1 VLDDG
6 RPALARYSGS
16 DEEWGFAVGLACG
29 GVIDVLIEPF
39 AADVAWQALR
49 AALEADHSV
58 ALCVALAPEALC
70 GRRVAVLSDGV
81 CVGGIDASLDAA
93 ALAAATALL
102 TDGGSVVFE
111 APWHGGSARLFVE
124 AFPRP
129 LRLYI
134 VGATHTAIPLCRM
147 AALLGYRV
155 HVIDA
160 RSLFAT
166 DERFPDAEEVLQ
178 IWPDEALDPGT
189 LDANA
194 HVVTL
199 THDPK
204 FDLPVLAQALR
215 SEAGYI
221 GALGSRTTHRRRLTR
236 LREQGFDPAQLARI
250 RTPVGLDIG
259 ARTPEEIALSI
270 LAEMVAARRGRDG
283 RPLVERRGP
292 IHGDA

>member
-1 VLDDG
+1 MTDYRIILG
-6 RPALARYSGS
+6 NRRYSSWSLRGWLVLRLTGVAF
-16 DEEWGFAVGLACG
+16 EEIVIPLYRPESKAAILAHAPSGL
-29 GVIDVLIEPF
+29 VP
-39 AADVAWQALR
+39 
-49 AALEADHSV
+49 ALEADGIAIWDS
-58 ALCVALAPEALC
+58 LAIAEFL
-70 GRRVAVLSDGV
+70 
-81 CVGGIDASLDAA
+81 
-93 ALAAATALL
+93 
-102 TDGGSVVFE
+102 
-111 APWHGGSARLFVE
+111 H
-124 AFPRP
+124 
-129 LRLYI
+129 
-134 VGATHTAIPLCRM
+134 
-147 AALLGYRV
+147 
-155 HVIDA
+155 
-160 RSLFAT
+160 
-166 DERFPDAEEVLQ
+166 ERFPDAEEVLQ